1 MIQKATVAI
10 LILLSMQLGFHS
22 PMNAQTRIQNSL
34 SIAIGAY
41 AASGF
46 GNNLYGAVRYN
57 YFFLGGRYFV
67 EASLGVSSLKSR
79 VLENVSR
86 AQLFDTERLFTYEF
100 VIAFDAIPA
109 AAVPF
114 VVVGVAGVNQG
125 GTSSF
130 AGVLGLGKRIPIP
143 GLFGT
148 NQIGFRYDVRD
159 QIFSQTINNSD
170 PFIVHNI
177 VFSVGLQLY
186 F

>member
-1 MIQKATVAI
+1 MMQKVTVA
-10 LILLSMQLGFHS
+10 LFFLVSMQLGM
-22 PMNAQTRIQNSL
+22 PAPLRAQGRMQNSV
-34 SIAIGAY
+34 SASVGAY

-57 YFFLGGRYFV
+57 YFFHGGRYFV
-67 EASLGVSSLKSR
+67 EASLGFSSLKSR

-100 VIAFDAIPA
+100 VFAFDAIPT

-114 VVVGVAGVNQG
+114 IVAGVAGVNQG
-125 GTSSF
+125 GTSAF
-130 AGVLGLGKRIPIP
+130 AGVLGLGKRIPVP

-148 NQIGFRYDVRD
+148 NQLGFRYDVRD

-177 VFSVGLQLY
+177 VFSVGMQLY